1 MNMSKKLTDD
11 EYAAVMA
18 ADVDVNTSTL
28 SVEELAGTLARDLGV
43 DVDRAQQLLYAR
55 REQLREDVDLAAMG
69 CTRPAWAGVTDRERL
84 DKLVRWI
91 TVAAPQ
97 TPEPANGR

>member
-1 MNMSKKLTDD
+1 MNMNDKLSDG

-18 ADVDVNTSTL
+18 ADLDVNTSTPR
-28 SVEELAGTLARDLGV
+28 VAELADGLARDLGV

-69 CTRPAWAGVTDRERL
+69 RTRPAWAGITDRERL
-84 DKLVRWI
+84 DRLVQWI
-91 TVAAPQ
+91 GVAAP
-97 TPEPANGR
+97 EPLASVHVG

>member
-1 MNMSKKLTDD
+1 MNMNDKLSDG

-18 ADVDVNTSTL
+18 ADLDVNTSTPR
-28 SVEELAGTLARDLGV
+28 VEELADGLARDLGV
-43 DVDRAQQLLYAR
+43 DVYRAQQLLYAR
-55 REQLREDVDLAAMG
+55 REQLREDYDLAAAG
-69 CTRPAWAGVTDRERL
+69 RTRPAWAGVTDRERL
-84 DKLVRWI
+84 DKLVLWI